1 MKLHLQSD
9 NSVTLVENAFIDQY
23 MPTANGEFVK
33 LYLYLLRCASAGQE
47 LSISSIA
54 DFFDHTEKDVRRA
67 LAYWE
72 KLDVIRLTYDEKGSI
87 TDIVFTGEADSPLPV
102 SSASGAQGSA
112 VIGSAAPGSAAPGSA
127 PVSAAQSANDRIV
140 PIREPLPDHAGEAG
154 IQDDVPTKRSL
165 SAARRRELR
174 EQEDIRQLIFVAE
187 TYLGRT
193 LTPTEA
199 NNLLY
204 FYDTLHFDADLI
216 EYLVE
221 YCASK
226 GNPGARYM
234 ERVAQGWYR
243 DGVTTVA
250 QAKRRANLYRK
261 EYYQIFDALG
271 LKGRSPAP
279 TEIEFMQ
286 RWLNEWGFS
295 MPLIQEACARTILQT
310 QKPSFSYTDGILKSW
325 YQAGVH
331 SKADIRTLDQAH
343 TRRQTA
349 AVRTAP
355 AAAAGRSRFHNFPQ
369 RSYNYDELERDLY
382 TAQFGKGE

>member
-1 MKLHLQSD
+1 MSAGQGEAQEVRLMKLHLQTD

-23 MPTANGEFVK
+23 LPTANGEFVK
-33 LYLYLLRCASAGQE
+33 LYLYLLRCAGSGQE

-72 KLDVIRLTYDEKGSI
+72 KLDVIQLTYDEKGSI
-87 TDIVFTGEADSPLPV
+87 TDIVFTGETDVPAAITKSHTARGEE
-102 SSASGAQGSA
+102 SR
-112 VIGSAAPGSAAPGSA
+112 VISL
-127 PVSAAQSANDRIV
+127 NR
-140 PIREPLPDHAGEAG
+140 PLPDT
-154 IQDDVPTKRSL
+154 DVPAEKEVPGKRSL
-165 SAARRRELR
+165 STARRRELR
-174 EQEDIRQLIFVAE
+174 EQEDIRQLIFVTE

-234 ERVAQGWYR
+234 EKVAQGWYR
-243 DGVTTVA
+243 DGVTSVA

-261 EYYQIFDALG
+261 EYYQIFEALG

-279 TEIEFMQ
+279 KEIEYMQ
-286 RWLNEWGFS
+286 RWMNEWKFS
-295 MPLIQEACARTILQT
+295 VSVIQEACARTILQA
-310 QKPSFSYTDGILKSW
+310 QKPSFSYTDSILKSW
-325 YQAGVH
+325 YQAGVRTRT
-331 SKADIRTLDQAH
+331 DIRSLDQAH
-343 TRRQTA
+343 SLKQTTTARGA
-349 AVRTAP
+349 ALTA
-355 AAAAGRSRFHNFPQ
+355 GSRSRFNNFPQ
-369 RSYNYDELERDLY
+369 RSYNYDELEQELY
-382 TAQFGKGE
+382 AAQFGKGE